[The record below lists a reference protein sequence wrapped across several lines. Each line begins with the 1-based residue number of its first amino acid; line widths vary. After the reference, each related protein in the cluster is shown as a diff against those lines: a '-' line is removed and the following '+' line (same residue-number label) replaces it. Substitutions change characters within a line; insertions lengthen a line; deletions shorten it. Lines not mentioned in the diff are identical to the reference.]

1 MTSLSLGGK
10 ERFLLYLIAFLV
22 MGQFLY
28 FLYNISE
35 NTNENGNSNSVEIM
49 KLICRTVEKCIMGYF
64 ETFQYCWYWT
74 LYWMWRMISDYML
87 LLGVVV
93 SCLSAYP
100 ANIIFVTGGCIMLL
114 MTYTFLIN
122 MEKTRLL

>member
-100 ANIIFVTGGCIMLL
+100 ANIIFVTGGCIMLF